1 MKRFSRTIR
10 TSVAALAAGLFLAS
24 GAVVAQD
31 GHEGKDGEDGAPGA
45 DAPPAAEPSM
55 DTAVEQCDPKR
66 LAFVKLPKEWKS
78 HRDEEPDPTTLAS
91 FLGLYTTKDQGRVNI
106 AIAPGAMRASM
117 ARAAMLAQNGG
128 GIAELSR
135 SGPGWAECGWHQA
148 SGNPPI
154 AVYARFAEKDGTVFA
169 LYVLGHLNSKDRM
182 KDVALKMLASF
193 RVAAAPAAAAPPKG
207 FTVKKSGDFD
217 LSSDATKDHDA
228 TVQKILQP
236 CAETREAL
244 ARAFKGKPFDE
255 SRPVLR
261 VYENSARYNE
271 DGRVPFG
278 AAPDYP
284 RYDPASRQVWAR
296 FYQHDRP
303 EYGPAIRTAVAQQ
316 FLRQYFGGAPPAWI
330 EAGMTTFAVSGAGK
344 PGKFTDEAVKNA
356 REKSPLK
363 RNFGE
368 WLSYGAAS
376 VTEDEQWELFAWH
389 VFFRHGGGKKYAKQY
404 DASLDALRQTGEP
417 QGAADA
423 WKGAD
428 FAAMQ
433 EEFKSWLGKWKP

>member
-1 MKRFSRTIR
+1 MKPFPRTIR
-10 TSVAALAAGLFLAS
+10 KAAVALAAGLLLAS
-24 GAVVAQD
+24 GAVAQD
-31 GHEGKDGEDGAPGA
+31 GKDGEDGEDGAPA
-45 DAPPAAEPSM
+45 EPAPPAVEPSM
-55 DTAVEQCDPKR
+55 ETAVEQCDPKR

-91 FLGLYTTKDQGRVNI
+91 FLGPYTAKDAGRVNI
-106 AIAPGAMRASM
+106 TLSPGAMRATM
-117 ARAAMLAQNGG
+117 ARAAVLAANGG
-128 GIAELSR
+128 GIPELSR
-135 SGPGWAECGWHQA
+135 SGPGWAECGWLQT

-154 AVYARFAEKDGTVFA
+154 AVYARFAEKDGTVFG
-169 LYVLGHLNSKDRM
+169 LFVLGHHNSKDRM
-182 KDVALKMLASF
+182 KDIALKMLSSF
-193 RVAAAPAAAAPPKG
+193 RVGAAPAPAALPKG
-207 FTVKKSGDFD
+207 FASKKSGDFD
-217 LSSDATKDHDA
+217 VLTDAAKEQDG
-228 TVQKILQP
+228 TVQKILGP

-244 ARAFKGKPFDE
+244 VKAFKAKPFDE
-255 SRPVLR
+255 SRPVVRLF
-261 VYENSARYNE
+261 ENSARYN
-271 DGRVPFG
+271 DDARVPFG

-296 FYQHDRP
+296 FYQSDRP
-303 EYGPAIRTAVAQQ
+303 EYAPAIRTAVAQQ
-316 FLRQYFGGAPPAWI
+316 FLRQHFGGQPPAWI
-330 EAGMTTFAVSGAGK
+330 DAGMSVYAASGAGK
-344 PGKFTDEAVKNA
+344 AGKFTDESVKNA

-368 WLSYGAAS
+368 WLSYGAQA